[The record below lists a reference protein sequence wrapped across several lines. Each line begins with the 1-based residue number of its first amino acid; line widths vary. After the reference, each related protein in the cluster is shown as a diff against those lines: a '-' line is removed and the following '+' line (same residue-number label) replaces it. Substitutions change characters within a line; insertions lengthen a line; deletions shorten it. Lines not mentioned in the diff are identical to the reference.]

1 MSTSCP
7 GFLDRYGIWNNG
19 IKFLLFYYMN
29 LSVIGFDCSL
39 PRICCG
45 PDTDRYC
52 CIPSSTLHLSSAAS
66 SSSTSYQLLDDLD
79 TYTIRTSN
87 DLLNEKWFFIQ
98 SCTVGIFLAIILLI
112 FVIIYLCLTSIR
124 YTKRQKEMSII
135 EAPLPSRSSLLIDSK
150 RSVSNRISTISST
163 SSDAKSR
170 CTDISVVLNTP
181 LNLYPTTNSRTSTT
195 SSSYYIYP
203 NEFEYL
209 CK

>member
-1 MSTSCP
+1 M
-7 GFLDRYGIWNNG
+7 
-19 IKFLLFYYMN
+19 
-29 LSVIGFDCSL
+29 LSFDCSL

-52 CIPSSTLHLSSAAS
+52 CIPSSTLHLSSSSS
-66 SSSTSYQLLDDLD
+66 SSSTPYQSFDDLD
-79 TYTIRTSN
+79 SYTIRTAN
-87 DLLNEKWFFIQ
+87 DLFSEKWFFIQ
-98 SCTVGIFLAIILLI
+98 TCTIGIFLAIILLL

-124 YTKRQKEMSII
+124 YNKRQKEMSII
-135 EAPLPSRSSLLIDSK
+135 EVPLPPRSSVSIDAK

-195 SSSYYIYP
+195 SSYYIYP

>member
-7 GFLDRYGIWNNG
+7 GFLDRYGIWNN
-19 IKFLLFYYMN
+19 
-29 LSVIGFDCSL
+29 GFDCSL

-150 RSVSNRISTISST
+150 QSVSNRISTISST